1 MPKIK
6 YFTIFL
12 LMWGIYFITNFLN
25 AGRGTYSFNIFLD
38 GLIPFVPLFV
48 FFYFIYFPFVL
59 LPFLFAKGK
68 NFINLVKAN
77 IFIILISN
85 LIYVLIPTKI
95 PRPEFIA
102 NDIPTFVLNFVYNI
116 DNNVN
121 LFPSLHVSMT
131 FLALLAISK
140 INKKFFLIALVL
152 FALTTLST
160 LFIKQHY
167 VLDVLSGL
175 MLGYAAYKIY
185 FKKLK

>member
-77 IFIILISN
+77 IFIIMISN

-116 DNNVN
+116 DN